1 MGRNQKELH
10 SLEKVQLILTP
21 LPQQKCR
28 LFYDS
33 LYALHVAEIYVL
45 SRAAKHGEEG
55 GGGPHITTGVNLCV
69 KSVPFLKKIQN
80 LRIFRNKSCN
90 GNGKPLDLPSDLV
103 AWTSLD
109 DLDKPHQIR
118 LYNSMP

>member
-10 SLEKVQLILTP
+10 SLKKVQLILTP

-55 GGGPHITTGVNLCV
+55 GGATYYHRSDFVCEIRTISEKN
-69 KSVPFLKKIQN
+69 QN

-90 GNGKPLDLPSDLV
+90 GNGKPLELPSDLV